1 VGRTRSETGNSFP
14 TTLSGVGRII
24 NFGGTE
30 HTSGE
35 SFIINNHDF
44 VILLVS
50 HDVINTGEFI
60 KEDLD
65 NSFSDFNIIGESF
78 NFTHVEFSVSGEF
91 SLSFGNSGF
100 SGIEGSKGFG
110 FVF

>member
-1 VGRTRSETGNSFP
+1 MGRARSETGNSFP
-14 TTLSGVGRII
+14 TTLSRVGRII

-30 HTSGE
+30 HTTAE
-35 SFIINNHDF
+35 SVIINNHDF

-78 NFTHVEFSVSGEF
+78 DF
-91 SLSFGNSGF
+91 
-100 SGIEGSKGFG
+100 
-110 FVF
+110 

>member
-1 VGRTRSETGNSFP
+1 
-14 TTLSGVGRII
+14 
-24 NFGGTE
+24 
-30 HTSGE
+30 
-35 SFIINNHDF
+35 
-44 VILLVS
+44 LLVS

-65 NSFSDFNIIGESF
+65 NSFSDFNVIGESF

-100 SGIEGSKGFG
+100 SSIEVGKRFS

>member
-1 VGRTRSETGNSFP
+1 VGRARSETGNSFP
-14 TTLSGVGRII
+14 TTFSGVWTII

-30 HTSGE
+30 HSRAE
-35 SFIINNHDF
+35 SVIINNHDF

-50 HDVINTGEFI
+50 HDFINTGEFI

-65 NSFSDFNIIGESF
+65 NSFNDFDVIGESF

>member
-1 VGRTRSETGNSFP
+1 LGRARSETGNSFP
-14 TTLSGVGRII
+14 TTFSGVWTIV
-24 NFGGTE
+24 NSGTTE
-30 HTSGE
+30 SSSGE
-35 SFIINNHDF
+35 SVIINNHDF

-65 NSFSDFNIIGESF
+65 NSFSDFDVIGESF
-78 NFTHVEFSVSGEF
+78 DFTHVEFSVSGEF

-100 SGIEGSKGFG
+100 SGIEVGKRFG

>member
-1 VGRTRSETGNSFP
+1 VGRARSETGNSFP
-14 TTLSGVGRII
+14 TTFSGVWTII
-24 NFGGTE
+24 NSGTTE
-30 HTSGE
+30 SSSGE
-35 SFIINNHDF
+35 SVIINNHDF

-65 NSFSDFNIIGESF
+65 NSFSDFNVIGESF

>member
-1 VGRTRSETGNSFP
+1 
-14 TTLSGVGRII
+14 
-24 NFGGTE
+24 
-30 HTSGE
+30 
-35 SFIINNHDF
+35 
-44 VILLVS
+44 LLVS

-65 NSFSDFNIIGESF
+65 NSFGDFDVIGESF

-100 SGIEGSKGFG
+100 SGIELGKGES